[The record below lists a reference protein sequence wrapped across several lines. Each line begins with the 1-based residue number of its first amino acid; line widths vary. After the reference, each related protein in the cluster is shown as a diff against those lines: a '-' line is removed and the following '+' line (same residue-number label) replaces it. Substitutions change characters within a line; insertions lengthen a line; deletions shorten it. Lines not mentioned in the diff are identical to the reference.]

1 MKVKHS
7 NHTSVYALPHIVALR
22 ELELS
27 ETDPVRKRQR
37 HEEWLNAIKIEQIAR
52 GQRTQMTYR
61 KSAKCVECERVFDF
75 TNPDD
80 LSEWVGGHDCE
91 AN

>member
-1 MKVKHS
+1 MKAKHS

-27 ETDPVRKRQR
+27 ETDPVRKQER
-37 HEEWLNAIKIEQIAR
+37 HAAWLTAIKIEQIAR
-52 GQRTQMTYR
+52 GQRTRMTYR
-61 KSAKCVECERVFDF
+61 
-75 TNPDD
+75 
-80 LSEWVGGHDCE
+80 E

>member
-7 NHTSVYALPHIVALR
+7 SHISVYAMPHIVALR

-61 KSAKCVECERVFDF
+61 RSYRCVECERVFDF
-75 TNPDD
+75 KNPDD
-80 LSEWVGGHDCE
+80 LSAWVCGHDCE